1 MKAYF
6 ATCLGVLLFSGPA
19 GHAEAQSDTERL
31 RPQWQALDA
40 DGDGSV
46 ALAEIEASMRNFMRL
61 SDHDSDG
68 MLSLQEYVSF
78 DLDPGSGGR
87 VPLPTTVKLVTDL
100 PYAGTRDARQQVD
113 VYVPR
118 QRSIEGP
125 LPVIAYIH
133 GGAWRMGSRVMAR
146 RHVAPHVAS
155 GRYAAVSLGYRLSWQ
170 ESWPAQIHDVKA
182 GIRWIRAHAEEYGFD
197 PERICAMGSSA
208 GGHLTA
214 EVGTT
219 NGVQTLEGTLG
230 PHTDHSSDVQC
241 AIDFYGPTDLTSFE
255 HRQTDLTR
263 SALLTLLGGRPE
275 EMPERARE
283 ASPVYQVDP
292 EDPPFLII
300 HGTRDPLVPYAASV
314 DLAEALREAGVPV
327 VLQKIDGGGHG
338 DFFGPEIVRRVQ
350 VFLDRTFYDQSLIV
364 PDAPIVFPP
373 TELTKESGPNRE
385 D

>member
-1 MKAYF
+1 M
-6 ATCLGVLLFSGPA
+6 
-19 GHAEAQSDTERL
+19 
-31 RPQWQALDA
+31 
-40 DGDGSV
+40 
-46 ALAEIEASMRNFMRL
+46 
-61 SDHDSDG
+61 
-68 MLSLQEYVSF
+68 
-78 DLDPGSGGR
+78 
-87 VPLPTTVKLVTDL
+87 
-100 PYAGTRDARQQVD
+100 
-113 VYVPR
+113 
-118 QRSIEGP
+118 
-125 LPVIAYIH
+125 
-133 GGAWRMGSRVMAR
+133 
-146 RHVAPHVAS
+146 
-155 GRYAAVSLGYRLSWQ
+155 
-170 ESWPAQIHDVKA
+170 
-182 GIRWIRAHAEEYGFD
+182 
-197 PERICAMGSSA
+197 
-208 GGHLTA
+208 
-214 EVGTT
+214 
-219 NGVQTLEGTLG
+219 EGTLG

-373 TELTKESGPNRE
+373 TELSKESGPNRE